1 MDFLL
6 KLHRALIAA
15 GVRFAIVGGHAVA
28 LHGAVRG
35 TLDVDVVIPFERQQ
49 FLLAHETLGKLGLTP
64 RLPLE
69 PATVFSD
76 REKLIDERNMLA
88 WSFQNPDDP
97 LQVVDIL
104 ITHDLNE
111 LSTVKVFV
119 ESNESL
125 EVIGI
130 DDLIKMKR
138 AAGRPQDL
146 ADVEALEKLK

>member
-1 MDFLL
+1 MEFLL
-6 KLHRALIAA
+6 KLHRTLIAE

-35 TLDVDVVIPFERQQ
+35 TLDVDIVIPRERQQ
-49 FLLAHETLGKLGLTP
+49 FLLVHETLTKLGLTP
-64 RLPLE
+64 RLPIE
-69 PATVFSD
+69 PTAVFSD
-76 REKLIDERNMLA
+76 RKQLISDRNMLA
-88 WSFQNPDDP
+88 WSFQNRDDP

-111 LSTVKVFV
+111 LSTVKIFV

-125 EVIGI
+125 EVVGI
-130 DDLIKMKR
+130 DDLIEMKR